1 MRFARLSVMAVF
13 AAMILAAPHAQA
25 GNPKADDAEI
35 AALDLEAQG
44 DLDGAIAKHRE
55 AVTLAPKNKAF
66 KENFAATLNK
76 AAVAKH
82 DAKDDTTAIAYLEE
96 ALQVLPTFKA
106 AKDNLAIIK
115 TGSLN
120 NDGLALLKAANYEG
134 AAAKFKEVLDLQ
146 PGNTAAKVN
155 LDVAEAQIAMR
166 ATPPDPATAVAKL
179 NDAVGLDPS
188 HQFLKDLLAQAQ
200 QAADAKAKA
209 DAEAEKNKK

>member
-1 MRFARLSVMAVF
+1 MAVF

-35 AALDLEAQG
+35 AALDLEAAG
-44 DLDGAIAKHRE
+44 NLDGAIVKHRE
-55 AVTLAPKNKAF
+55 AVSLAPKNKAF

-82 DAKDDTTAIAYLEE
+82 DAKDDATAIAYLEE
-96 ALQVLPTFKA
+96 ALQVLPNFKA

-115 TGSLN
+115 TATLN
-120 NDGLALLKAANYEG
+120 ADGLAMLKAGTYDL
-134 AAAKFKEVLDLQ
+134 AAAKFKEVLSLQ
-146 PGNTAAKVN
+146 PSNTAAKVN
-155 LDVAEAQIAMR
+155 LDVAEAQMAMH
-166 ATPPDPATAVAKL
+166 ATPPDPATAVAKMT
-179 NDAVGLDPS
+179 DAVSLDPE